1 MISLICGIFK
11 SKPKPPN
18 PSVGRKDKGKEIIFV
33 VAKGGDKGKLEES
46 AQKGANYLPFMR

>member
-1 MISLICGIFK
+1 MISLICEILK
-11 SKPKPPN
+11 SKQKAPN
-18 PSVGRKDKGKEIIFV
+18 PSVGRKEKGKEIRFV